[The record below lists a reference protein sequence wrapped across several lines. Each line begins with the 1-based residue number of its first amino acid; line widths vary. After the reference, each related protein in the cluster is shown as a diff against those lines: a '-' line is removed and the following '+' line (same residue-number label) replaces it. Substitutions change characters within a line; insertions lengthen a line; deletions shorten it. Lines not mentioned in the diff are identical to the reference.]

1 MAAKQR
7 KLDPHTTP
15 IVRGKVK
22 QQKNA
27 EDGRATQA
35 ERRTQRKTK
44 KQ

>member
-7 KLDPHTTP
+7 ILDPHTNP
-15 IVRGKVK
+15 VKRGTVK

-27 EDGRATQA
+27 EDERATQA

-44 KQ
+44 

>member
-1 MAAKQR
+1 MVAKR
-7 KLDPHTTP
+7 RILDPHTTP

-35 ERRTQRKTK
+35 KSRTQRKTK
-44 KQ
+44 

>member
-7 KLDPHTTP
+7 KLDPHTNP
-15 IVRGKVK
+15 VKRGTVK
-22 QQKNA
+22 QQKNT

-35 ERRTQRKTK
+35 ERRTQHKTK

>member
-27 EDGRATQA
+27 ESGRATQA
-35 ERRTQRKTK
+35 KSRTQRKTK
-44 KQ
+44 

>member
-7 KLDPHTTP
+7 ILDPHTNP
-15 IVRGKVK
+15 VKRGTVK

-27 EDGRATQA
+27 EDERATQA
-35 ERRTQRKTK
+35 ARRTQRKTK

>member
-7 KLDPHTTP
+7 KLDPHTNP
-15 IVRGKVK
+15 VKRGTVK